1 MSTIIY
7 PSPIFGPVHSRRLGV
22 SLGINLL
29 PGDGKFCTF
38 DCIYCECGFNGD
50 HRPHQSLPTRTE
62 VKEALEKKLID
73 LKAELFNLRFSNATG
88 SLSNPLSIVTCKRD
102 IAKVKTVLREREL
115 GLVKSVEPVVEKAEA
130 KKIVNKEEKVE
141 NVEKKTTKKAST
153 SKSKKD

>member
-1 MSTIIY
+1 MKVEQLRAKT
-7 PSPIFGPVHSRRLGV
+7 
-22 SLGINLL
+22 NA
-29 PGDGKFCTF
+29 
-38 DCIYCECGFNGD
+38 E
-50 HRPHQSLPTRTE
+50 
-62 VKEALEKKLID
+62 LEKKLID